1 MHPKTLTP
9 TLYYGL
15 RGIKIMG
22 FRSIKTKQITDI
34 RVRLP
39 IRGGFSLFS
48 FLFGAHM
55 YISCV
60 LGVAFF
66 GSLIYLLLFCLSK
79 KKKKPD
85 IRVRFYKVKMFKP
98 NFVY

>member
-1 MHPKTLTP
+1 
-9 TLYYGL
+9 
-15 RGIKIMG
+15 MG

-39 IRGGFSLFS
+39 IRGGFSFFS

-60 LGVAFF
+60 LGAAFF
-66 GSLIYLLLFCLSK
+66 GSLIYLLVFCLSK
-79 KKKKPD
+79 KLITLFWL
-85 IRVRFYKVKMFKP
+85 IRLECGLIIS
-98 NFVY
+98 